1 MDFREWPSRR
11 ILLLSAG
18 WIFAIL
24 ALFVWLF
31 SRMASV
37 AESEL
42 GGGVGAVSF
51 GLFES
56 AALLFGP
63 PLLLW
68 GLWLAL
74 RRRSGG

>member
-1 MDFREWPSRR
+1 MDFREWPPRR
-11 ILLLSAG
+11 IFLLSVG
-18 WIFAIL
+18 WVFAIL
-24 ALFVWLF
+24 ALFVWLV
-31 SRMASV
+31 SRMSSA
-37 AESEL
+37 AGDEL

-68 GLWLAL
+68 CLWLAL
-74 RRRSGG
+74 RRRSEG